1 MDTLKQL
8 DMVVVVF
15 ATDHLDVETLHIYD
29 NDQTDEVATA
39 FTQRYIEVTHGKD
52 ALKGFEV
59 LSIVR

>member
-15 ATDHLDVETLHIYD
+15 ATDHLDVETTYVYG
-29 NDQTDEVATA
+29 QFRTDAEVLECAT
-39 FTQRYIEVTHGKD
+39 D
-52 ALKGFEV
+52 SLKQQYGFMKLEGLEF